1 MGGLGEFLE
10 KKREEKEELKF
21 LNKIE
26 SLGNSSNSSVEEG
39 NSSSAK
45 TSSKKQI
52 SPSVRW
58 VMVLNNWTEEEL
70 KSISSICSK
79 KCKYAIIE
87 KEVGE
92 EGTPHLQGYFELKK
106 KDRPCSVF
114 NNPRI
119 WFEKAKGKREHNNI
133 YCSKDENIVVSIGR
147 PKPIKIIQTLY
158 PWQKEIED
166 LILTEPD
173 DRKIYWFYEK
183 KGGIGKSQFI
193 KYCIVKHKVLFCS
206 GGKHSDIIN
215 LVFNQDMDETNC
227 VIFDIPRANEGFV
240 SYSALESIKN
250 GMVCNTKYETGVKIF
265 NSPHIICFA
274 NFPPENPEKLSE
286 DRWVITNLRES
297 ELDSD
302 DELITNN

>member
-1 MGGLGEFLE
+1 MTKSGSVG
-10 KKREEKEELKF
+10 
-21 LNKIE
+21 
-26 SLGNSSNSSVEEG
+26 SVEEG
-39 NSSSAK
+39 NTNSSS
-45 TSSKKQI
+45 KQRVA
-52 SPSVRW
+52 PSIRW
-58 VMVLNNWTEEEL
+58 ILVLNNYTEDEIIYVG
-70 KSISSICSK
+70 SVCSK
-79 KCKYAIIE
+79 YCKYAIIE
-87 KEVGE
+87 KEIGE
-92 EGTPHLQGYFELKK
+92 NGTPHLQGYFEFKTK
-106 KDRPCSVF
+106 MRPCSVF
-114 NNPRI
+114 EKCNRI
-119 WFEKAKGKREHNNI
+119 HFEKARESRAINDK
-133 YCSKDENIVVSIGR
+133 YCSKDENIVISIGR

-173 DRKIYWFYEK
+173 DRKIYWFYDK
-183 KGGIGKSQFI
+183 KGNMGKSQFI

-227 VIFDIPRANEGFV
+227 VIFDIPRANEGYV

-265 NSPHIICFA
+265 NSPHILCFA
-274 NFPPENPEKLSE
+274 NFPPENQEKLSE